1 MFAFGVP
8 KLARELVGTHRRKY
22 PDFRAQRA
30 REHGPDGA
38 ASLPQIRAA
47 RPSRI
52 RSDAMGCRVPAPVGA
67 SRMCWG

>member
-1 MFAFGVP
+1 MFVFGVP
-8 KLARELVGTHRRKY
+8 KLAREFVATHRPEY

-47 RPSRI
+47 RQSRF
-52 RSDAMGCRVPAPVGA
+52 RSDVRGCPVPAPVGT